1 MAKKS
6 KATEYREENE
16 YIRRLN
22 RFIRVN
28 SAFAAILSFA
38 SFLIGLVTWGTGGIG
53 ALFFCIVAP
62 VSLMVYDAVNY
73 MIFGSMARML
83 RNDDET
89 IRRLRKIEKQLAV
102 QNKLLKSALA
112 NKEQKASDNS
122 LEQSALEEIENSEE
136 DQEDETSVEE

>member
-6 KATEYREENE
+6 KAIEYREENE
-16 YIRRLN
+16 HIRRLN
-22 RFIRVN
+22 RFIRVT
-28 SAFAAILSFA
+28 SALAAILSFI
-38 SFLIGLVTWGTGGIG
+38 SFLLGGGSEGYEAWI
-53 ALFFCIVAP
+53 FCLIIPGV
-62 VSLMVYDAVNY
+62 LMLNDRINY

-112 NKEQKASDNS
+112 NKEQKASDNL
-122 LEQSALEEIENSEE
+122 LEQSALEEIENFEE